1 MYTVIFSIGVI
12 ITTMV
17 LVGIFY
23 EVKGDVEIPHD
34 IHEDTRH
41 IDYDGMGNYS
51 RYPKIKRK

>member
-1 MYTVIFSIGVI
+1 
-12 ITTMV
+12 MV